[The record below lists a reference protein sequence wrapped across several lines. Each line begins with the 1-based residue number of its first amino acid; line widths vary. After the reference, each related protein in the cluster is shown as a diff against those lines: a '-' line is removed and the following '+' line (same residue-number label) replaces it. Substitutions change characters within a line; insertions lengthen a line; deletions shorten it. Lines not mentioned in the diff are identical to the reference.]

1 MVNLED
7 SSVSIPIFKM
17 IGVQNQAALTL
28 CEWEEIIPQNP
39 QTVSKF
45 SLFFNVYDQLNNPV
59 YIRQISQLVN

>member
-7 SSVSIPIFKM
+7 SSVNMPIFKV
-17 IGVQNQAALTL
+17 IGEQNQAALTI

-39 QTVSKF
+39 QIVSKF
-45 SLFFNVYDQLNNPV
+45 NLFFNVYDQLNNPV